1 MTVTTIP
8 TAGIADGAVDT
19 AQLADDAVTIAK
31 ATGFGKILQIQKDE
45 YVGSI
50 SNSGS
55 TFADVQTVTVTPVAQ
70 NSKYLVRL
78 SGGYIYNN
86 PDKYMA
92 VRVQVNENS
101 SSYGNINS
109 ANSKAWSTNYGAN
122 ASYLSCAHSW
132 EFLYTPSNTS
142 SLTSIAFKTQFA
154 SINTSGNVQY
164 NAGAFFSSSLE
175 GGCLFSVMEIAA

>member
-1 MTVTTIP
+1 MAITRLPTTALSGTSLP
-8 TAGIADGAVDT
+8 S
-19 AQLADDAVTIAK
+19 TITSAS
-31 ATGFGKILQIQKDE
+31 GLPLGKVLQIQKDE

-55 TFADVQTVTVTPVAQ
+55 TFADVQTVTVTPAGQ

-78 SGGYIYNN
+78 SGGYIYNVS
-86 PDKYMA
+86 DKYMA

-101 SSYGNINS
+101 SSYANINS
-109 ANSKAWSTNYGAN
+109 ANSKAWSTNHGTN
-122 ASYLSCAHSW
+122 STYLTTPHSW

-154 SINTSGNVQY
+154 SVNTSGAVQY

-175 GGCLFSVMEIAA
+175 GGCLFSVMEIGV